1 MTDRQLNMLVDQ
13 VLGDEP
19 ITYVV
24 KDDFN
29 INLYLDNF
37 YVGRLYK
44 EYVDDDQL
52 LYGFIM
58 ANEFINKLTVF
69 SMLPNKDRIKFMD
82 SVYQKMLSII
92 SPELPEEWDERSKD
106 LKYLVKVKTGILFY

>member
-1 MTDRQLNMLVDQ
+1 MTDRQLNTLVDE
-13 VLGDEP
+13 VLGYEP

-29 INLYLDNF
+29 IKLYLDDF

-44 EYVDDDQL
+44 DYVDDRV
-52 LYGFIM
+52 LYGFAM
-58 ANEFINKLTVF
+58 TNEFINKLMVF
-69 SMLPNKDRIKFMD
+69 NMLPRKYQSKFIN

-92 SPELPEEWDERSKD
+92 SPELPEKWNKESKD
-106 LKYLVKVKTGILFY
+106 LKYLMKTNTGILFY

>member
-52 LYGFIM
+52 L
-58 ANEFINKLTVF
+58 
-69 SMLPNKDRIKFMD
+69 
-82 SVYQKMLSII
+82 
-92 SPELPEEWDERSKD
+92 
-106 LKYLVKVKTGILFY
+106 

>member
-1 MTDRQLNMLVDQ
+1 MTDRQLNTLVNE
-13 VLGDEP
+13 VLGNEP

-24 KDDFN
+24 KDDFS

-44 EYVDDDQL
+44 DYVDDRV
-52 LYGFIM
+52 LYGFAM
-58 ANEFINKLTVF
+58 TNEFINKLMVF
-69 SMLPNKDRIKFMD
+69 NMLPRKYQSKFIN

-92 SPELPEEWDERSKD
+92 SPELPKRWDEESKD
-106 LKYLVKVKTGILFY
+106 LKYLMKTNTGILFY